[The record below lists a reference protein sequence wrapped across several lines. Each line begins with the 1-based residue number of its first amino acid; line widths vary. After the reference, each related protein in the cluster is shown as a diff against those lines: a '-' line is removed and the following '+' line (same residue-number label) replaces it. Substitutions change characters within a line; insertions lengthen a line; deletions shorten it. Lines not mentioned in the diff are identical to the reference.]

1 MPSKQTKNALEILT
15 ERGVVNTV
23 SDPAL
28 GDLFAKEM
36 VSFYCGYD
44 PSFKSLQLGN
54 LFAIVTMRRLQMLGH
69 RPVVLVGG
77 ATGSI
82 GDPSGRSTERNLL
95 DMSTVEANVAS
106 IRKQLESLIDFA
118 DAKNGAILVNNHEW
132 LSKFSFLDFLRD
144 VGRRFRVSEMLAR
157 ESVKRRM
164 ESEDG
169 VSFTEF
175 SYQILQA
182 YDFLHLY
189 QTHGVRLQIGG
200 GDQWGNITAGIDLVR
215 RVEQAQTFGLV
226 IPLVT
231 DSKGQKFGKSLGG
244 AVYLD
249 PEISSPYQMYQFLMN
264 AEDVCVVDYMKY
276 YTFLSMDEIAQLA
289 KEVEERPEQRTA
301 QRRLASEVVKFVHGD
316 QGLAQAEKATA
327 IFFGETIENVSD
339 ADLAG
344 IFAEVPKVDIEKDK
358 LSAGV
363 NVVEL
368 LASTPLWKGK
378 GDVRRSIEQKGAYI
392 NNRPVES
399 ADLIIG
405 SSSLA
410 SAGALVVRKGKK
422 TYALVKVV

>member
-1 MPSKQTKNALEILT
+1 MNALEQLR
-15 ERGVVNTV
+15 ERGIVNTV

-44 PSFKSLQLGN
+44 PSFKSLQIGN
-54 LFAIVTMRRLQMLGH
+54 LFAIVTMRRLQQLGH

-77 ATGSI
+77 ATGCI

-95 DMSTVEANVAS
+95 DMETVESNVAS
-106 IRKQLESLIDFA
+106 IRKQLESLIDFSGG
-118 DAKNGAILVNNHEW
+118 KNAAIIVNNYEW
-132 LSKFSFLDFLRD
+132 LSKFNFLDFLRD

-182 YDFLHLY
+182 YDYLHLY
-189 QTHGVRLQIGG
+189 QNHGVRLQMGG

-215 RVEQAQTFGLV
+215 RVEQAQVFGMV

-244 AVYLD
+244 TVYLD
-249 PEISSPYQMYQFLMN
+249 PEISSPYQMFQFLMN
-264 AEDVCVVDYMKY
+264 AEDVCVVDYLKY
-276 YTFLSMDEIAQLA
+276 YTFLGLDEIAELA

-301 QRRLASEVVKFVHGD
+301 QRRLASEVVKFVHGT

-327 IFFGETIENVSD
+327 IFFGEAIENVSD
-339 ADLAG
+339 ADLKG
-344 IFAEVPKVDIEKDK
+344 IFVEVPKIDLPKDQLAAGINIVD
-358 LSAGV
+358 
-363 NVVEL
+363 L

-378 GDVRRSIEQKGAYI
+378 NDVRRSIEQKGAYL
-392 NNRPVES
+392 NNRPVET
-399 ADLIIG
+399 ADLVVG
-405 SSSLA
+405 TAHLA

-422 TYALVKVV
+422 NYALVRIV

>member
-1 MPSKQTKNALEILT
+1 MAVHGAGNPLDILR
-15 ERGVVNTV
+15 ERGIVNTV

-28 GDLFAKEM
+28 GDLFARET

-44 PSFKSLQLGN
+44 PSFRSLQLGN
-54 LFAIVTMRRLQMLGH
+54 LFAIVTMRRLQNLGH

-77 ATGSI
+77 ATGAI

-95 DMSTVEANVAS
+95 EKETLEANILG
-106 IRKQLESLIDFA
+106 IRKQLESLIDFG
-118 DAKNGAILVNNHEW
+118 DAKNGAVLVNNRDW
-132 LSKFSFLDFLRD
+132 LSQFTFLDFLRD
-144 VGRRFRVSEMLAR
+144 VGRRFRVGEMLAK

-164 ESEDG
+164 EAEDG

-175 SYQILQA
+175 CYQILQA

-189 QTHGVRLQIGG
+189 REHGVRLQIGG
-200 GDQWGNITAGIDLVR
+200 GDQWGNITAGIDLIR
-215 RVEQAQTFGLV
+215 RVEQGQAFGLV

-249 PEISSPYQMYQFLMN
+249 PEISSPYRMYQFLMN
-264 AEDVCVVDYMKY
+264 AEDACVVDYLKY
-276 YTFLSMDEIAQLA
+276 YTFLSMEDIASLA
-289 KEVEERPEQRTA
+289 KDVADRPEKREA
-301 QRRLASEVVKFVHGD
+301 QRRLAAEVVTFVHGAR
-316 QGLAQAEKATA
+316 GLAQAEKATA
-327 IFFGETIENVSD
+327 IFFGEAVEDVSD

-344 IFAEVPKVDIEKDK
+344 IFAEVPQVELAKDR
-358 LSAGV
+358 LAAGV
-363 NVVEL
+363 NVVDL

-378 GDVRRSIEQKGAYI
+378 NDARRSIEQKGAYL

-399 ADLIIG
+399 AETTVTTAH
-405 SSSLA
+405 LA

-422 TYALVKVV
+422 NYALVRVV